1 VNYFTGELMNRLKK
15 PNVGRMIRLL
25 RDQERLS
32 LRELSEKSGL
42 SVTAISKIE
51 RGETSPTVASLHQL
65 ANALE
70 VHVTDFFRQDINL
83 ASIFVK
89 EDEVTLLRS
98 KGIVIEGLGSGLPH
112 QQLEPFK
119 LTIAPNSGNSFDP
132 VSHSGEEFVYC
143 LSGRLEYQVGDE
155 SYTLEAGDRLLFKA
169 NQPHNWKNPGPEPA
183 EIILVLETDAGQPL
197 PHKIH

>member
-1 VNYFTGELMNRLKK
+1 MDRLKK

-51 RGETSPTVASLHQL
+51 RGENSPTVASLHQL
-65 ANALE
+65 ASALE
-70 VHVTDFFRQDINL
+70 VHITDFFRQDINL
-83 ASIFVK
+83 VSVFVK

-119 LTIAPNSGNSFDP
+119 LVIQPNSGNSSTP

-143 LSGRLEYQVGDE
+143 LSGQLEYTVGGE
-155 SYTLEAGDRLLFKA
+155 CFTLGPGDRLLFKA
-169 NQPHNWKNPGPEPA
+169 TQPHNWRNPGPEPA
-183 EIILVLETDAGQPL
+183 EIILVLETDPGQPL